1 MDCKNFKNIT
11 LNHSLSEFYGNVD
24 GLSLQNIFYAEN
36 GFFPSCYLFDYNQ
49 RTRSDWHM
57 DTEGLLEWLNEN
69 GKIYTGSMNIIQYY
83 TKCFD
88 ADNEN
93 KDNLTLCIV
102 FAKDLMMRVDRCVG
116 DSYILFSNEMTP
128 LAMQLVDLIERFYI
142 SPKQENNLYWRLCCR
157 NGSFYLDKG
166 KVKAPD
172 NFDVTKLY
180 NDDFIKE
187 DAKINKFIAQES
199 KSGLVIL
206 HGEKGTGKSS
216 YIKNLV
222 ASNPDKKFVYVPANI
237 INLLGDPSFGSFL
250 TTLDNHIIVLEDC
263 ENIIRDRQM
272 NGGGASAVSLLLNM
286 TDGILSDDLS
296 IKFIC
301 TFNDDMKNIDPALL
315 RKGRLISKYEF
326 KNLCPEKANVLLK
339 EQGITDEVT
348 KSLSLAEIFYYTD
361 DNYENTKRKNIIG

>member
-1 MDCKNFKNIT
+1 MSFNKISNIK
-11 LNHSLSEFYGNVD
+11 LNLSDSTYYGNVD

-36 GFFPSCYLFDYNQ
+36 GFFPSCFLFDSNQ
-49 RTRSDWHM
+49 RTRSDWYF
-57 DTEGLLEWLNEN
+57 DTTKLLDALYQPNDFSLSEPIE
-69 GKIYTGSMNIIQYY
+69 IIQYY

-93 KDNLTLCIV
+93 KDNLTICVRFGSKLSARI
-102 FAKDLMMRVDRCVG
+102 DRNVN
-116 DSYILFSNEMTP
+116 DSYILFSNDKFDEAKK
-128 LAMQLVDLIERFYI
+128 LRDFIELFYT
-142 SPKQENNLYWRLCCR
+142 SPQNEENIYWRLCCK

-166 KVKAPD
+166 KVKAPA
-172 NFDVTKLY
+172 NFSVKKQY

-187 DAKINKFIAQES
+187 DNKIKEFIAAED

-206 HGEKGTGKSS
+206 HGAKGTGKST

-222 ASNPDKKFVYVPANI
+222 CCNPDKKFVYVPANI

-250 TTLDNHIIVLEDC
+250 TTLNNHIIVLEDC
-263 ENIIRDRQM
+263 ENIIRDRKQT
-272 NGGGASAVSLLLNM
+272 GGASAVSLLLNM

-301 TFNDDMKNIDPALL
+301 TFNDDMKNIDSALL

-326 KNLCPEKANVLLK
+326 TNLDVEKTNALL
-339 EQGITDEVT
+339 EELGIEEKVE
-348 KSLSLAEIFYYTD
+348 KGLSLAEIFYYKD
-361 DNYENTKRKNIIG
+361 DNYEVKKKSII